1 MDENKTAKDIASD
14 KLYYIDGLATAKD
27 ALRLMKQH
35 QVEALIIEKRNDRDA
50 SGIVVVSDIIR
61 NVVVPDKKLDEVSVY
76 EIMTKP
82 LISIP
87 SHLNVRYVPRLLL
100 NARISVA
107 PVEENGKFIGMIAL
121 KDILF
126 NCFD

>member
-1 MDENKTAKDIASD
+1 MDNSKTAKDIASD
-14 KLYYIDGLATAKD
+14 KFYYIDGLATAKD
-27 ALRLMKQH
+27 ALLMMKTN
-35 QVEALIIEKRNDRDA
+35 QVEALIVEKRNDRDA
-50 SGIVVVSDIIR
+50 NGIIVISDLIR
-61 NVVVPDKKLDEVSVY
+61 NVVVSDRKLEEVSVY

-100 NARISVA
+100 NANISIA
-107 PVEENGKFIGMIAL
+107 PVEENGKYIGMIAL

-126 NCFD
+126 NCFE